1 MSDTQN
7 LFFSV
12 SLFLLVSS
20 SKEQVCQNGPIE
32 PFRHFQ
38 FAGPKRPRPPSCRTI
53 YAKNLP
59 YDTTENAVKD
69 YFQQFG
75 DITSVRLA
83 RWNHTQRLKGFGYI
97 QFETTKG
104 VDKAMKAAKNSKV
117 QLGGRGLILDYE
129 TAPPKRS
136 FKTQSG
142 RLWQKEEQRAA
153 SALQRD
159 KSRRQKIMGK

>member
-1 MSDTQN
+1 M
-7 LFFSV
+7 

-20 SKEQVCQNGPIE
+20 SKEQVCENGPIE